1 MKKVLKGITWAHTRG
16 IAPMQVTSQVYSDF
30 HPEVEIKWD
39 IRSLH
44 DFGEGKLTDL
54 VQEYDFLLVDHPFMG
69 VVAESE
75 LFVPLDKHYLPED
88 LQTLSNES
96 VGASFSSYNYNGHQW
111 ALPIDAAAQVSAARN
126 DLMESFGY
134 SIPTSW
140 GEVLELSKK
149 TGKVAM
155 PLTPMAT
162 LGMFF
167 TLCNSHGEEPFK
179 NFDNQVVDTKVA
191 EIVLSQMLELF
202 ETMPNWCLDVY
213 PPYIF
218 NKMATSNEIW
228 YVPLS
233 YGYVNYST
241 KGYAAECI
249 TFLDIPQNFNG
260 ISGGATLGGV
270 GIALSKYCKNL
281 DVALDYAKWVTGSLC
296 QSTIYSLS
304 GGQPANIKAWNDDL
318 LNTISNNFYR
328 NTICTLENAFVR
340 PRYSGFHHFQTLS
353 GRLLQS
359 FLKKEISVGETINA
373 MNKNLS
379 NSINNNN
386 KFQSYEKL

>member
-1 MKKVLKGITWAHTRG
+1 MKKLLNGITWAHTRG

-39 IRSLH
+39 IRSLY

-54 VQEYDFLLVDHPFMG
+54 VKEYDFLLVDHPFMG
-69 VVAESE
+69 VVADSE
-75 LFVPLDKHYLPED
+75 LFIPLDKHYAAED
-88 LQTLSNES
+88 LQLLASES
-96 VGASFSSYNYNGHQW
+96 VGDSYNSYNYNGHQW
-111 ALPIDAAAQVSAARN
+111 ALPIDAAAQVSAARA
-126 DLMESFGY
+126 DLMASAGL
-134 SIPTSW
+134 SIPTTW
-140 GEVLELSKK
+140 NEVLELSKN

-155 PLTPMAT
+155 PLSPMAT

-167 TLCNSHGEEPFK
+167 TLCNAQGEEPFK
-179 NFDNQVVDTKVA
+179 NLEKEVVSKAVAQKV
-191 EIVLSQMLELF
+191 LNQMLELF
-202 ETMPNWCLDVY
+202 ETMPSWCLDVY

-218 NKMATSNEIW
+218 NIMATSDEIW

-241 KGYAAECI
+241 KGYAPECI
-249 TFLDIPQNFNG
+249 TFLDIPQNSNG

-281 DVALDYAKWVTGSLC
+281 DVALDYAKWVASSLC

-304 GGQPANIKAWNDDL
+304 GGQPANKTAWNDDS
-318 LNTISNNFYR
+318 LNILSNNFYR
-328 NTICTLENAFVR
+328 NTISTLENAFVR
-340 PRYSGFHHFQTLS
+340 PRYSGFHHFQTLT

-359 FLKKEISVGETINA
+359 FLRREISVEDTILTINI
-373 MNKNLS
+373 NYL
-379 NSINNNN
+379 NS
-386 KFQSYEKL
+386 KK